1 LATALRAHAGGLYC
15 LQAAVELL
23 IGHRHWLC
31 RDDFLGRF
39 VGLVPGQGGEVA
51 LAVVSWRAAERALR
65 AGRLPCSGGEGYVLR
80 IAVSIAEGVAVDLGE
95 CLSTLDEANLGLVA
109 DAVRRAAGRVA
120 PGGVAAG
127 RGER

>member
-1 LATALRAHAGGLYC
+1 LATALRAHAGGLFC

-23 IGHRHWLC
+23 IGHRYWLC

-51 LAVVSWRAAERALR
+51 LAMVSWRAAERGLR

-80 IAVSIAEGVAVDLGE
+80 IAASIAEGVAVDLGE
-95 CLSTLDEANLGLVA
+95 CLSTLDETNLGLVA
-109 DAVRRAAGRVA
+109 DAVRRGAGRVV
-120 PGGVAAG
+120 PGGVGAG

>member
-1 LATALRAHAGGLYC
+1 MRAHAGGLYS

-65 AGRLPCSGGEGYVLR
+65 AGRLPCSGGEGCVLR
-80 IAVSIAEGVAVDLGE
+80 IAASIAEGVAVDLGE

>member
-1 LATALRAHAGGLYC
+1 LATALRAHAGGLYS

-65 AGRLPCSGGEGYVLR
+65 AGRLPCSGGEGCVLR
-80 IAVSIAEGVAVDLGE
+80 IAASIAEGVAVDLGE

-109 DAVRRAAGRVA
+109 DAVRRAAGRVV
-120 PGGVAAG
+120 PGGVGAG